1 MKFFR
6 SFFRILCGCTVGV
19 REWIEWIDFW
29 AAFMCKESY
38 SSTWRIIAWLGSV
51 VNNHG
56 DRCCPLRIGL
66 LYTPSKWPNLMAYKW
81 GLLSTYY
88 ITGMILQVGDGFNT
102 LSHLFSLPGEMIQF
116 DGSTRHFFSLRGW
129 WKTTKKGWKKTDFAA
144 LGGDL
149 FLFLGYSGPC
159 QVGDEV
165 SFTCVTWMKIIN
177 RRAIYSL
184 GVLQYIF
191 RWVFLPFQLCNR
203 LKNTGGLTQP
213 GCWFCIYV
221 NAQACYATCCKSQL
235 FFPNSY
241 LPCLVGGFK

>member
-1 MKFFR
+1 M
-6 SFFRILCGCTVGV
+6 GV
-19 REWIEWIDFW
+19 T
-29 AAFMCKESY
+29 KY
-38 SSTWRIIAWLGSV
+38 
-51 VNNHG
+51 
-56 DRCCPLRIGL
+56 L
-66 LYTPSKWPNLMAYKW
+66 LYNWDDPPSRRWFQHPFSFIFPPW
-81 GLLSTYY
+81 GDDP
-88 ITGMILQVGDGFNT
+88 IWRV
-102 LSHLFSLPGEMIQF
+102 HAP
-116 DGSTRHFFSLRGW
+116 FFSLRGW